1 MACSRGVLV
10 TIGHLAFYD
19 EIKYQLI
26 ATEYF
31 KDNLLTHFT
40 SSIGAAIAATLI
52 TMPMDVLKTRLMNAK
67 PGEYSGI
74 LHCAQ
79 DIAKFGPRGFFKG
92 FTPAFVRMG
101 PQTVLMFV
109 FLEQL
114 KKHF

>member
-1 MACSRGVLV
+1 MASTRGVLV

-26 ATEYF
+26 LTEYF
-31 KDNLLTHFT
+31 VDNSLTHFT
-40 SSIGAAIAATLI
+40 SSIGAAITATLI
-52 TMPMDVLKTRLMNAK
+52 TMPIDVLKTRLMNAK

-74 LHCAQ
+74 IHCAK
-79 DIAKFGPRGFFKG
+79 DIAKLGPGGFFKG

-101 PQTVLMFV
+101 PQTVLLFI